1 MSSFNRWQAKQLK
14 RTVAQGQLNSS
25 FVMKG
30 YPSITIEGMNNEK
43 IAAAVVNKQEQDY
56 AYFYTL
62 IDKPL
67 TIGSI
72 WKVKS
77 LYFLIAEEI
86 VIIKDVRWHK
96 YMAYLCNTQIG
107 DKWGYFKG
115 PQKSF
120 INLNLK
126 QNVILESQQHPVLVL
141 PEGSLSI
148 GDKVLIKN
156 RAWLVQEHDSIS
168 THGISYY
175 SLVPTTVSSTIYQ
188 HQETIE
194 KPGEVKK
201 PYDNISYDENYNLIY
216 SYNHEIELSTEQG
229 YIQTAA
235 KINIL
240 RHEEQLIVFTV
251 PFGVKQFE
259 VEILEKGQKVIKTFK
274 LGE

>member
-1 MSSFNRWQAKQLK
+1 MSSFDRWQAKQLK

-30 YPSITIEGMNNEK
+30 YPSITIEGMNSEK

-67 TIGSI
+67 PIGSI

-115 PQKSF
+115 PQESF

-168 THGISYY
+168 TQGISYY

-188 HQETIE
+188 DQETVE
-194 KPGEVKK
+194 KPNKVKK
-201 PYDNISYDENYNLIY
+201 PYDDIVIDDNHNIIY

-229 YIQTAA
+229 YIQTVA
-235 KINIL
+235 KINIV
-240 RHEEQLIVFTV
+240 RHEEKLVSFTV
-251 PFGVKQFE
+251 PFGVEQFE